1 MTVPNAARGPDKT
14 QGPAAAWA
22 FFLLVLALSVPFYLI
37 GLTGWRM
44 PGIAMLPIVALMG
57 FVPMIVAMVL
67 VARSGGRSA
76 VVRLLGQLFDA
87 ISRTGAKW
95 LCVAVIL
102 MPIVS
107 LIEYALLSHWNAA
120 LPAISLDAASA
131 LFLFSAFFV
140 GAIGEE
146 LGWQGY
152 AYPALRSSCTALRAG
167 LIIGVVWAA
176 WHVMPF
182 VQLGRGVEWILWQ
195 SLCAVAL
202 RVIIVWLFEAAGQR
216 ILVAVVFHA
225 MINLSWAVFPAQGSA
240 YDPFVAFL
248 ILAPIATVAALFGM
262 PGNRHRAVADGFDP
276 KTGDP

>member
-44 PGIAMLPIVALMG
+44 PGIAMLPIGALMG
-57 FVPMIVAMVL
+57 FVPTTVALVL
-67 VARSGGRSA
+67 VARSGRRSA
-76 VVRLLGQLFDA
+76 VVRLLGRLFDP
-87 ISRTGAKW
+87 ISRKGAMW

-102 MPIVS
+102 MPMVC
-107 LIEYALLSHWNAA
+107 LIEYAVLWHRNAA
-120 LPAISLDAASA
+120 LPAISFDAANA
-131 LFLFSAFFV
+131 VFLFSAFFV
-140 GAIGEE
+140 GSIGEE
-146 LGWQGY
+146 LGWQSY
-152 AYPALRSSCTALRAG
+152 AYPALRRSYTALGAA
-167 LIIGVVWAA
+167 LIIAVIWAA
-176 WHVMPF
+176 WHIIPF
-182 VQLGRGVEWILWQ
+182 VQLGRGVEWILWH

-216 ILVAVVFHA
+216 VLVAVVFHA
-225 MINLSWAVFPAQGSA
+225 MINLTFPALGSA

-262 PGNRHRAVADGFDP
+262 PGNRRRAVADGFDP
-276 KTGDP
+276 KTGVP